1 MRQRGGRRKVRRAG
15 ADRGC
20 NGHHAATLHLLGIG
34 DGHMGHALFIV
45 ATERRQLVTNAIK
58 CLAKPGHIAMA
69 EDGPDTGKGRLTSA
83 IELLYAL
90 CRHPAC
96 QRL

>member
-20 NGHHAATLHLLGIG
+20 NGHHAAALHLLGIG
-34 DGHMGHALFIV
+34 DGHMRHALFIV
-45 ATERRQLVTNAIK
+45 AAERRQLVTNAVQR
-58 CLAKPGHIAMA
+58 LAKPGHIAMT
-69 EDGPDTGKGRLTSA
+69 ENGPDTGEGRCRCTVK
-83 IELLYAL
+83 LLYTL
-90 CRHPAC
+90 SRNPAR